1 MILDDQ
7 RLRIFEAVAR
17 ERSFTVAARK
27 LGLTQPAISQCI
39 ADLEKRTGSVL
50 FDRQRGA
57 VTLTPRGETFK
68 LFADR
73 ILRNYEDLDVVF
85 TDYEAFASVAEKLNS
100 IKDEPSFH
108 LFKDILSDKGL

>member
-27 LGLTQPAISQCI
+27 LGLTQPAVSQCI

-108 LFKDILSDKGL
+108 LFKDILFDKGL

>member
-27 LGLTQPAISQCI
+27 LGLTQPAVSQCI

>member
-27 LGLTQPAISQCI
+27 LGLTQPAVSQCI

-73 ILRNYEDLDVVF
+73 ILKDYEDLNVVF
-85 TDYEAFASVAEKLNS
+85 ADYEAFASVAQKLNA
-100 IKDEPSFH
+100 IKDEPSFRV
-108 LFKDILSDKGL
+108 FKDILSD

>member
-27 LGLTQPAISQCI
+27 LGLTQPAVSQCI

-50 FDRQRGA
+50 FERQRGD
-57 VTLTPRGETFK
+57 VRLTPRGETFR
-68 LFADR
+68 LFAGR
-73 ILRNYEDLDVVF
+73 ILKGYEDLHAVF
-85 TDYEAFASVAEKLNS
+85 SDYEAFASVAETLNS
-100 IKDEPSFH
+100 IKDEPSFS
-108 LFKDILSDKGL
+108 LFKDILSR

>member
-27 LGLTQPAISQCI
+27 LGLTQPAVSQCI

-108 LFKDILSDKGL
+108 LFKDVLSDKGF

>member
-1 MILDDQ
+1 MMLDDQ

-17 ERSFTVAARK
+17 ERSFTAAAHK
-27 LGLTQPAISQCI
+27 LGLTQPAVSQCI
-39 ADLEKRTGSVL
+39 SDLEKKTGGLL

-73 ILRNYEDLDVVF
+73 ILKDYEDLNVVF
-85 TDYEAFASVAEKLNS
+85 ADYEAFASVAQKLNA
-100 IKDEPSFH
+100 IKDEPSFRV
-108 LFKDILSDKGL
+108 FKDILSD

>member
-27 LGLTQPAISQCI
+27 LGLTQPAVSQCI

-50 FDRQRGA
+50 FDRHRGA

-108 LFKDILSDKGL
+108 LFKDILSDKGF

>member
-27 LGLTQPAISQCI
+27 LGLTQPAVSQCI

-100 IKDEPSFH
+100 IKNEPSFH
-108 LFKDILSDKGL
+108 LFKDILSDKGF

>member
-27 LGLTQPAISQCI
+27 LGLTQPAVSQCI

-85 TDYEAFASVAEKLNS
+85 TDYEAFASIAEKLNS

>member
-27 LGLTQPAISQCI
+27 LGLTQPAVSQCI

-73 ILRNYEDLDVVF
+73 ILKDYEDLNVVF
-85 TDYEAFASVAEKLNS
+85 TDYEAFASVAQKLNA
-100 IKDEPSFH
+100 IKDEPSFRV
-108 LFKDILSDKGL
+108 FKDILSD

>member
-27 LGLTQPAISQCI
+27 LGLTQPAVSQCI

-73 ILRNYEDLDVVF
+73 IIRNYEDLDVVF

-108 LFKDILSDKGL
+108 LFKDILSDKGF

>member
-27 LGLTQPAISQCI
+27 LGLTQPAVSQCI
-39 ADLEKRTGSVL
+39 ADLEKRTGSIL

-108 LFKDILSDKGL
+108 LFKDILSDKGF

>member
-27 LGLTQPAISQCI
+27 LGLTQPAVSQCI

-85 TDYEAFASVAEKLNS
+85 TDYEAFASGAEKLNS
-100 IKDEPSFH
+100 IKNEPSFH
-108 LFKDILSDKGL
+108 LFKDILSDKGF

>member
-27 LGLTQPAISQCI
+27 LGLTQPAVSQCI

-73 ILRNYEDLDVVF
+73 ILRHYEDLDVVF